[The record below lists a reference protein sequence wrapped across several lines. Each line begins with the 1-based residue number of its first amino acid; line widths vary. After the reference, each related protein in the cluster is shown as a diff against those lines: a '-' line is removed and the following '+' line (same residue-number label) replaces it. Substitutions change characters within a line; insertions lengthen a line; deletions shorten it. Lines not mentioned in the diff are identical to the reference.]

1 MGTPPRAE
9 RDLPAFFHRLTP
21 RLQQAYLKSDAV
33 AKFDNL
39 PDAIAIRYSQ
49 ALVAILEKGRL
60 ADIERAAG
68 ALVAELC
75 RVYAVRPVKVTVK
88 GVRPH
93 NARGELH
100 GLFKVQR
107 PPEIVLWM
115 KTAQRHDVV
124 KPRTFIRT
132 LIHEVCHYFDYVVL
146 KLDDSFHTMGF
157 FKRESFLTRALM
169 GAREKEGPPNEGPPI
184 DSVKQPRML

>member
-1 MGTPPRAE
+1 MGKPPRPE
-9 RDLPAFFHRLTP
+9 RDLPAYFHRLTP
-21 RLQQAYLKSDAV
+21 RFQQAYLKSDAT
-33 AKFDNL
+33 AKFEPL
-39 PDAIAIRYSQ
+39 PDAIAIQYAQ
-49 ALVAILEKGRL
+49 ELVAVLEKGRI

-132 LIHEVCHYFDYVVL
+132 LLHEVCHYFDYVVL
-146 KLDDSFHTMGF
+146 ELDDSFHTMGF

-169 GAREKEGPPNEGPPI
+169 GTGGKDEHPVKSQPI
-184 DSVKQPRML
+184 DPVKQPRML